1 MKKLRRYAILATLS
15 LLLLYVILQLV
26 MPGIEFNPIKQLRF
40 QRQLSKISE
49 NLNFAGEKVH
59 FKSPQAYNNYY
70 KELKINTENNS
81 STRLLMYYVSV
92 YMPRIEA
99 VLKTQGLPEDIKYVA
114 VAESNLTL
122 NTSHKGAGGFWQM
135 RDFTAREYG
144 LEVNEEVDQRYDLEK
159 STIAACRYFK
169 QAYGT
174 FHSWTLAAASYN
186 RGINGLQRDIAKQE
200 QQEGTYYD
208 LELNDETSKYIY
220 KILSMKEL
228 VSNPK
233 KFGLKRYRVSQPGMK
248 NIKVTET
255 IPDLKVYL
263 SRYHVTLEELKF
275 YNPWILANS
284 LTIKKPGASYLL
296 RIPIKTASTATLPVV
311 PDTAK

>member
-1 MKKLRRYAILATLS
+1 MKKLRRYAILATIS
-15 LLLLYVILQLV
+15 LILLYTIVQLT
-26 MPGIEFNPIKQLRF
+26 MPGIDFNPIQQLRF
-40 QRQLSKISE
+40 QRQLTKISD

-70 KELKINTENNS
+70 KELRINTENNS
-81 STRLLMYYVSV
+81 STRLLMYYVSL

-99 VLKTQGLPEDIKYVA
+99 ALKSQGLPEDIKYVA

-122 NTSHKGAGGFWQM
+122 NTSQRGASGFWQM

-159 STIAACRYFK
+159 STIAASRYFK

-174 FHSWTLAAASYN
+174 FHSWTMAAASYN
-186 RGINGLQRDIAKQE
+186 RGINGLQRDINRQDD
-200 QQEGTYYD
+200 GNSYYD
-208 LELNDETSKYIY
+208 LDLNDETSKYIY

-233 KFGLKRYRVSQPGMK
+233 KYGLKRYRVSHPRMK
-248 NIKVTET
+248 TIKVTES
-255 IPDLKVYL
+255 IPDLKAYL
-263 SRYHVTLEELKF
+263 VRYSVTLDELKF
-275 YNPWILANS
+275 YNPWVMANS
-284 LTIKKPGASYLL
+284 LTIKKPGVNYILM
-296 RIPIKTASTATLPVV
+296 IPVKNGRSPVL